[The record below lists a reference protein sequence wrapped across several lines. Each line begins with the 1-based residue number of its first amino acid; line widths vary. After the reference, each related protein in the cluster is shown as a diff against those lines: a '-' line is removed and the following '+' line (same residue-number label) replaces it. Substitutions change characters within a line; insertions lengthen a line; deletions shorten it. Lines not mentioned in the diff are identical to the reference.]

1 MKTYKRHRYPPQIIS
16 HTIWLYH
23 RFTLSY
29 RDIEEILACRG
40 IDVSYESIRQW
51 CLKFTPTYAKS
62 LRKKQGRLGDQWFL
76 DEVFIKINGRQHY
89 LWRAVDQ
96 DGSELDIL
104 VTKKRDKNSAL
115 KFFKKLFKSYGASAN
130 RIVTDKLKSYPAALR
145 ELGCEEIPHDTNRY
159 HNNIAKIS
167 HQKTRQQQRQMRQFK
182 SVGQAQRF
190 LSCHGVINN
199 HFRQQRHL
207 LKARHYR
214 IFRDRAFDEWAEV
227 TCAQN
232 LSIAA

>member
-1 MKTYKRHRYPPQIIS
+1 MRTYKRHRYPPQVIS

-23 RFTLSY
+23 RFTLSF
-29 RDIEEILACRG
+29 RDVEEILASRG
-40 IDVSYESIRQW
+40 VIVSYESIRQW
-51 CLKFTPTYAKS
+51 CLKFTPVYANS
-62 LRKKQGRLGDQWFL
+62 LRKKQGQLGDQWFL
-76 DEVFIKINGRQHY
+76 DEVFIKINGKQHY

-96 DGSELDIL
+96 DNNELDIL
-104 VTKKRDKNSAL
+104 VTKKRDKRSAL
-115 KFFKKLFKSYGASAN
+115 KFFKKLFKSHGVTAN
-130 RIVTDKLKSYPAALR
+130 RIVTDKLRSYPAALA
-145 ELGCEEIPHDTNRY
+145 ELGCEIPHDTARY
-159 HNNIAKIS
+159 RNNIAEIS

-182 SVGQAQRF
+182 SIGQAQRF

-214 IFRDRAFDEWAEV
+214 FFRGRAFDEWEEV
-227 TCAQN
+227 TCVQN